1 MASSSSSS
9 SAAELLQYY
18 LTDYLSTMMDEFD
31 KSTKTEENWLRGLKN
46 MKAWTQVVL
55 ENEIKL
61 LQSMSDNDFL
71 DLFATIA
78 PRRDVSV
85 KKFLHLFLITA
96 AKHSDVRS
104 RRFLSCDQKNKTDL
118 VKSFIR
124 VAMHK
129 STKNEIMPSDSFSVV
144 LENKHNTQ
152 TKSSGGHDA
161 SASVVSLKGGE
172 RTAASRAA
180 DRTSATRAD
189 RTSATRADRTSAT
202 RADRT
207 SVSARADDRTA
218 TIKKKKKKGDIKLRS
233 SMTQILNNTK
243 LKNKK
248 MKSFDATGYSITG
261 LQDADPTFIDP
272 SIVIN

>member
-1 MASSSSSS
+1 M
-9 SAAELLQYY
+9 LQYY

-104 RRFLSCDQKNKTDL
+104 RRFLTCDQKNKTDL

-124 VAMHK
+124 VALHK

-144 LENKHNTQ
+144 LENKHN

-172 RTAASRAA
+172 RTAASRADRTSSTMRGD
-180 DRTSATRAD
+180 DRTSATC
-189 RTSATRADRTSAT
+189 TRADRTA
-202 RADRT
+202 
-207 SVSARADDRTA
+207 TA
-218 TIKKKKKKGDIKLRS
+218 TIKKKKKKGDRKVRS
-233 SMTQILNNTK
+233 SMTQILNNTT

-248 MKSFDATGYSITG
+248 MKSFDATGYSETA
-261 LQDADPTFIDP
+261 LEDADPTFIDP
-272 SIVIN
+272 SIMIN

>member
-1 MASSSSSS
+1 MASSSSSSSS

-144 LENKHNTQ
+144 LENKHNT
-152 TKSSGGHDA
+152 KSSGGHDA

-172 RTAASRAA
+172 RTAVSRAA
-180 DRTSATRAD
+180 DRTSSTM
-189 RTSATRADRTSAT
+189 RTSATCT
-202 RADRT
+202 
-207 SVSARADDRTA
+207 RADDRTA
-218 TIKKKKKKGDIKLRS
+218 TAKVLIEIRPDL
-233 SMTQILNNTK
+233 
-243 LKNKK
+243 
-248 MKSFDATGYSITG
+248 
-261 LQDADPTFIDP
+261 ADR
-272 SIVIN
+272 